1 MVLPVC
7 LSNHQQLQN
16 ILHSGRPA
24 THTPR
29 SLGVERHRVVLFGP
43 AHIVRQ
49 RTHVRPA
56 GETDRRAKGRRIC
69 DLDGGCRSSHAVVL
83 KYSHKFLPP
92 PPSQRQSSEAQLTT
106 RECACAPRPRKQ
118 RIMLCC
124 FELLFVPPGQLL
136 GAVLTCIPA
145 PPPPPL
151 MSGAQHHRAGGALT
165 RRWAGGRAGAW
176 GGPAGA
182 GPSLQLPAHSF
193 IQGLPPFCQMLCQA
207 LGPQGRQMHSFCCEK
222 PQERRTRRPRLGG
235 GGWGCACPGHMAW
248 SKHTGV

>member
-1 MVLPVC
+1 MVLPFC

-49 RTHVRPA
+49 RTHVKPA
-56 GETDRRAKGRRIC
+56 GETDRRAKGRCIC

-83 KYSHKFLPP
+83 KYSHKFLSP

-145 PPPPPL
+145 PPTAPTDVRCT
-151 MSGAQHHRAGGALT
+151 A
-165 RRWAGGRAGAW
+165 
-176 GGPAGA
+176 
-182 GPSLQLPAHSF
+182 
-193 IQGLPPFCQMLCQA
+193 
-207 LGPQGRQMHSFCCEK
+207 PQGRRCPDPKVGGQAGRGLGRASRGRAVTAASSPLIHPGAATFL
-222 PQERRTRRPRLGG
+222 PDAVPGTGPTRATDAQLLQ
-235 GGWGCACPGHMAW
+235 
-248 SKHTGV
+248 